1 MGRVTATVPETPVAR
16 SGFGSRK
23 SRLRTALVL
32 TIAVLFLE
40 VAGGVASG
48 SLALLADAN
57 HMLADVAALTLAYAA
72 TALAGR
78 APTSR
83 HTFGL
88 ARAEVLAAFVNAQL
102 LLVVCG
108 WLIYETVRRFR
119 EPAEIHPALM
129 IPVAL
134 AGLLANLFSM
144 RILAP
149 ERRTSLTV
157 GAAYLELAMDAAG
170 SLAVLAAGVGI
181 ALGGSGWAWLDLAV
195 SAAIA
200 VLVLPR
206 AVALLRQS
214 AHILLEGAPAD
225 VDLDTLRRRILALPG
240 VEEAHDFHFWTLSSG
255 SHSASVHICT
265 AAEAERGRVLSDVQL
280 VLREGAG
287 VEHATIQIETGSERG
302 CSAAADHA

>member
-1 MGRVTATVPETPVAR
+1 MGRVTAAIPETPALSR
-16 SGFGSRK
+16 GSGSRK
-23 SRLRTALVL
+23 ARLRTALVL
-32 TIAVLFLE
+32 TIAVLVLE

-88 ARAEVLAAFVNAQL
+88 ARAEVLAAFINAQL
-102 LLVVCG
+102 LLLVCG
-108 WLIYETVRRFR
+108 WLIYETIHRFR
-119 EPAEIHPALM
+119 EPAEIRPALM

-134 AGLLANLFSM
+134 AGLAANVISM
-144 RILAP
+144 KILAP
-149 ERRTSLTV
+149 DRRGSLTIR
-157 GAAYLELAMDAAG
+157 AAYLELAMDAAG
-170 SLAVLAAGVGI
+170 SLAVLAAGVAIG
-181 ALGGSGWAWLDLAV
+181 LGGSGWTWVDLAV

-200 VLVLPR
+200 VLVVPR

-214 AHILLEGAPAD
+214 AHILLEGAPGD
-225 VDLDTLRRRILALPG
+225 VDLDSIRQRILAVAG
-240 VEEAHDFHFWTLSSG
+240 VEGAHDFHFWTLSSG
-255 SHSASVHICT
+255 SHSASVHIR
-265 AAEAERGRVLSDVQL
+265 ASKEAERGRVLRDVQL

-287 VEHATIQIETGSERG
+287 VEHATIQIETDGERG
-302 CSAAADHA
+302 CSAAPDHA

>member
-1 MGRVTATVPETPVAR
+1 VGRVTATALETPVA
-16 SGFGSRK
+16 SLGSGSRK
-23 SRLRTALVL
+23 ARLRTALVL
-32 TIAVLFLE
+32 TIAVLVLE

-88 ARAEVLAAFVNAQL
+88 ARAEVLAAFINAQL
-102 LLVVCG
+102 LLLVCG
-108 WLIYETVRRFR
+108 WLIYETIHRFR
-119 EPAEIHPALM
+119 EPAEIRPALM

-134 AGLLANLFSM
+134 AGLAANVISM
-144 RILAP
+144 KILAP
-149 ERRTSLTV
+149 ERRGSLTV
-157 GAAYLELAMDAAG
+157 RAVYLELAMDAAG
-170 SLAVLAAGVGI
+170 SLAVLAAGVAIG
-181 ALGGSGWAWLDLAV
+181 LGGTGWAWMDLAV

-206 AVALLRQS
+206 AVTLLRQS
-214 AHILLEGAPAD
+214 AHILLEGAPGD
-225 VDLDTLRRRILALPG
+225 VDLDSIRRRILAVAG

-255 SHSASVHICT
+255 SHSASVHIR
-265 AAEAERGRVLSDVQL
+265 ASAEAERGRLLRDVQL

-287 VEHATIQIETGSERG
+287 VEHATIQIETGRERG
-302 CSAAADHA
+302 CYADHA